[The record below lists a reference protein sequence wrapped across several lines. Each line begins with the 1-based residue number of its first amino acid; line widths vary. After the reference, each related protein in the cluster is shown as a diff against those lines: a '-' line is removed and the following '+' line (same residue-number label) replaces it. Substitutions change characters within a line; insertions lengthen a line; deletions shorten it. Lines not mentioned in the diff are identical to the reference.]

1 MMRCKQQQATHYGP
15 HQPGAPHWSATAKPC
30 TILVRGFFYARASR
44 SLRSLGSV
52 RCGSVGCGECCRA
65 CCAPLRLRRSI
76 CAAHAARSIMHA
88 LLPQCRRRRR
98 PCLPSLPP
106 APPAL
111 PTSTGAAARCRA
123 GAAPATVLI
132 ASALHQCVRPVR
144 TVRCVRP
151 AATVVYCTN
160 CANCAFRKYPP
171 PPPARDGHGI
181 QPTAYGIYRGCIA
194 CELFSTLFTP

>member
-1 MMRCKQQQATHYGP
+1 MMRCKQQQATVCGL
-15 HQPGAPHWSATAKPC
+15 HQPGAPFWCATTKPC

-98 PCLPSLPP
+98 PCLPSLLP

-132 ASALHQCVRPVR
+132 ASALHQCVRPVP
-144 TVRCVRP
+144 T
-151 AATVVYCTN
+151 ALY

-171 PPPARDGHGI
+171 PPPACYGHGI
-181 QPTAYGIYRGCIA
+181 QPARCGIYRA
-194 CELFSTLFTP
+194 YAVCELFSTLFTP